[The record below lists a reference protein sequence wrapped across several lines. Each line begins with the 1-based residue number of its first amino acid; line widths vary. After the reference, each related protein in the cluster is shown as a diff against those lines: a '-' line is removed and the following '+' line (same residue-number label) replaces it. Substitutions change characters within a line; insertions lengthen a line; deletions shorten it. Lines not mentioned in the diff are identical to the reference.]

1 MKAWARCDTLAAR
14 GERKIKYEDI
24 QDVKSADVKAAQ
36 AVLRVS
42 AFGGCV
48 YMHEVERMRGRFR
61 TFKFEYGWKRK
72 RCIFIVQ

>member
-1 MKAWARCDTLAAR
+1 MT
-14 GERKIKYEDI
+14 YEDI